1 MRIFCEKILS
11 LLTIISWGGVHI
23 GTEQFQPVFTDLS
36 MLFDVPLTI
45 ELVSPKWTL
54 DGISLMVSF
63 AIGALEHVRAGFA
76 LLGFESGWVYFI
88 VSFTA
93 PTELS
98 VMFRLV
104 WAVAFDTS

>member
-1 MRIFCEKILS
+1 
-11 LLTIISWGGVHI
+11 
-23 GTEQFQPVFTDLS
+23 
-36 MLFDVPLTI
+36 
-45 ELVSPKWTL
+45 
-54 DGISLMVSF
+54 MVSF